1 VETSR
6 RLPLIP
12 LRRSSLRER
21 RLLGRRQLLSPLK
34 RLCVL
39 HIKRRIMHK
48 ILLEEE
54 VAEEVEEEGI
64 LEIGGRQFQGENPDL
79 HCICCNRDGHDAS
92 TYKLP

>member
-1 VETSR
+1 
-6 RLPLIP
+6 
-12 LRRSSLRER
+12 
-21 RLLGRRQLLSPLK
+21 
-34 RLCVL
+34 
-39 HIKRRIMHK
+39 MHK